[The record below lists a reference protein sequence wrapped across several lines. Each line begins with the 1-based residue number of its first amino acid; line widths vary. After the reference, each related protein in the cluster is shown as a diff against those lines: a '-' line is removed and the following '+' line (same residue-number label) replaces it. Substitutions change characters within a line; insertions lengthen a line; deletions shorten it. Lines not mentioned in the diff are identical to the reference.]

1 MVIFKNSKFYLKLQ
15 RRVGMSVNA
24 LLKRLDALRG
34 EYESVRDSLVSISN
48 EQVSDSEIA
57 IKNILKLDSFLAEC
71 EQLVVN
77 IEKFVSKKDAKDPVS
92 GESRFGPTM
101 VKKMTQGYADAEAL
115 RNEIV
120 TTKAQYNDIRIRWEE
135 ETANA
140 SIVSVVEEPIMVSA
154 VVDSSIDNNLFLS
167 AEAANKLRIEAE
179 KSKLMRETHRIEL
192 DTFVSSMNNSA
203 LTPTYLI
210 DALNKLNSPNMNKYK
225 LKNIFKSVT
234 DIMEGIVGHPD
245 NVKLRKLKVGN
256 PRLLEDVTGFT
267 GGVDVLVALGFR
279 LQLEEADIAAQLAST
294 PHSDKGSIQE
304 YDEVVMKTLQS
315 LKVTN
320 LELFLHM
327 EEPDPLG
334 DEWYPWFNGL
344 KERLQ
349 ILCDYCARK

>member
-1 MVIFKNSKFYLKLQ
+1 
-15 RRVGMSVNA
+15 MSVNA

-34 EYESVRDSLVSISN
+34 EYISVLDSLVSIN
-48 EQVSDSEIA
+48 EQVLVSESA
-57 IKNILKLDSFLAEC
+57 MKNILKLDSFLAEC
-71 EQLVVN
+71 EQLAVN

-101 VKKMTQGYADAEAL
+101 VKKMTQGYDDAEVL

-135 ETANA
+135 ATANVSA
-140 SIVSVVEEPIMVSA
+140 SIIPVVEEPVIVSA
-154 VVDSSIDNNLFLS
+154 VVDNSIDNNLFLS

-179 KSKLMRETHRIEL
+179 KSKLIRETHRIEL
-192 DTFVSSMNNSA
+192 ETFVSSMNNSA
-203 LTPTYLI
+203 LAPTYLI

-225 LKNIFKSVT
+225 LKKIFKSVT

-279 LQLEEADIAAQLAST
+279 LQLEEADVAAQLAST

-334 DEWYPWFNGL
+334 DQWYPWFNGL